1 MKKKAIIVSIK
12 GFKLSKS
19 EKSLFSKEKPW
30 GVILFRRNL
39 KYIDQIKKLT
49 SQIRSLT
56 KDKKFPIMIDEEGGT
71 V

>member
-49 SQIRSLT
+49 SQIRTLT
-56 KDKKFPIMIDEEGGT
+56 
-71 V
+71 